1 MRDAKSDNIADMSDV
16 KTDDESA
23 LMLPDME
30 KEQRDDPQLQSLIRD
45 MESGSAAKGSLKRYI
60 MMDKLLYYCVE
71 GGRNTIR
78 ADGSKKISGHGAAAI
93 SRELCALGTR

>member
-1 MRDAKSDNIADMSDV
+1 MSDV

-45 MESGSAAKGSLKRYI
+45 MESGSATKGSLKRYI

-71 GGRNTIR
+71 GAEIQLRLMVP
-78 ADGSKKISGHGAAAI
+78 KKYQDMV
-93 SRELCALGTR
+93 LQ